1 MHRSVLVKSVQDH
14 HFQGMADK
22 GFKTITLDMPHLDS
36 TNQYNFEPAW
46 DTNNGKAPAAGI
58 HIDCDI
64 EESVTKKGMKVYNIA
79 TWSPAG
85 PPNGGPQQAA
95 ATLPQDL
102 QQRLNQAIAIESD
115 VNPHPMGDAVKL
127 LADDGRTLSILL
139 QTIIKG
145 SSDPVQADA
154 YLRWYIE
161 RLANPG
167 IVFVDPK

>member
-46 DTNNGKAPAAGI
+46 DTNNGEAPAAGI

-64 EESVTKKGMKVYNIA
+64 KESVTKKGMKVYNIA

-85 PPNGGPQQAA
+85 PPNGGPQQAVA
-95 ATLPQDL
+95 SLPQDV
-102 QQRLNQAIAIESD
+102 QQRLNQAINIESD

-127 LADDGRTLSILL
+127 LEGDPRTLSIVL
-139 QTIIKG
+139 QVCIK
-145 SSDPVQADA
+145 SSECTAQADEW
-154 YLRWYIE
+154 LRWYLQRSSNLGNLFI
-161 RLANPG
+161 
-167 IVFVDPK
+167 DQK

>member
-1 MHRSVLVKSVQDH
+1 MPYVVKDTKITSTGKSTRIQLDQH
-14 HFQGMADK
+14 HPTQNYETWNVFYKHSPD
-22 GFKTITLDMPHLDS
+22 
-36 TNQYNFEPAW
+36 
-46 DTNNGKAPAAGI
+46 APAPQPGMTIECTPEANKDDWYW
-58 HIDCDI
+58 IDDWKPVQ
-64 EESVTKKGMKVYNIA
+64 S
-79 TWSPAG
+79 
-85 PPNGGPQQAA
+85 NGGPQQAVA
-95 ATLPQDL
+95 SLPQDL

-115 VNPHPMGDAVKL
+115 VNPHPMGDAIKVL
-127 LADDGRTLSILL
+127 EGDGRTLSILL